1 MKPLYGMGMRG
12 STVNIARLISALIGL
27 PLNKAPKPLALD
39 CGLIQIPFHRGNSE
53 KSEDTFMAY
62 ELDPNEIVEFKELL
76 MANTI
81 QIDTMY
87 QLLIDKGYF
96 TEAEFLDKMKV
107 VSVDYRSGHT

>member
-1 MKPLYGMGMRG
+1 
-12 STVNIARLISALIGL
+12 
-27 PLNKAPKPLALD
+27 
-39 CGLIQIPFHRGNSE
+39 
-53 KSEDTFMAY
+53 MAY
-62 ELDPNEIVEFKELL
+62 ELDPDEIVEFKELL

-107 VSVDYRSGHT
+107 VSVDYQRSAGRH

>member
-1 MKPLYGMGMRG
+1 MKPLYGMGMPG

-27 PLNKAPKPLALD
+27 PMNKAPGLTVVD
-39 CGLIQIPFHRGNSE
+39 CGRIPIQSHRGNSE

-62 ELDPNEIVEFKELL
+62 ELDPDEIVEFKELL

-87 QLLIDKGYF
+87 QLLIDKGCF
-96 TEAEFLDKMKV
+96 TEAEFMDKMKV